1 MPTLRSLDLFPPSLD
16 LTNVLAARSAVLPQ
30 ITGAGSLLASLHASR
45 AATSNLTRLSSTV
58 NTPASA
64 MKNLPPVKAPALPFP
79 DLMGGRMSELD
90 SLLPGLSPSDSIAF
104 TKTLVGRSAA
114 ASALD
119 TFSKTL
125 ASFNGPT
132 SAKAFGLSTLPKS
145 ALFGMAPARPGAKS
159 VIDLGFAS
167 LPRQILRSDL
177 ANGPTAALRGSVL
190 AAMPRARALP
200 WGMPEDWLY
209 PLRSINRLLDRL
221 GAPIVWEARA
231 ALDSYQQGDSGPMRE
246 FLHDRLRLRPA
257 TEDHAQALA
266 FALLLRE
273 WENHVDL
280 QDADAVRL
288 ALRACA
294 REGNLLDSD
303 HQVMGR
309 SVGHLPV
316 GIDLRSPE
324 PGPEEV
330 AVSAATPWA
339 DRFDSQHVR
348 YATKR
353 LKSNEQRV
361 ARAWAENSELNW
373 QQAPLVV
380 DMDVEMGNRVRRK
393 LLRAGGEIVRR
404 TEAQIL
410 GES

>member
-1 MPTLRSLDLFPPSLD
+1 
-16 LTNVLAARSAVLPQ
+16 
-30 ITGAGSLLASLHASR
+30 
-45 AATSNLTRLSSTV
+45 
-58 NTPASA
+58 
-64 MKNLPPVKAPALPFP
+64 
-79 DLMGGRMSELD
+79 
-90 SLLPGLSPSDSIAF
+90 
-104 TKTLVGRSAA
+104 
-114 ASALD
+114 
-119 TFSKTL
+119 
-125 ASFNGPT
+125 
-132 SAKAFGLSTLPKS
+132 
-145 ALFGMAPARPGAKS
+145 MAPAWAGATS
-159 VIDLGFAS
+159 VISLGLTPVPRQLLRFDPADGPMAS
-167 LPRQILRSDL
+167 L
-177 ANGPTAALRGSVL
+177 RGGVL
-190 AAMPRARALP
+190 AAMPRAKALP
-200 WGMPEDWLY
+200 WGLPEDWLH

-231 ALDSYQQGDSGPMRE
+231 ALNSYQQGDSGPMRE
-246 FLHDRLRLRPA
+246 FLHARLRLRPA

-330 AVSAATPWA
+330 AISAATPWA
-339 DRFDSQHVR
+339 DRFDNRHVR

-373 QQAPLVV
+373 QQAPRVV
-380 DMDVEMGNRVRRK
+380 DMDVEMGSRVRRK

>member
-1 MPTLRSLDLFPPSLD
+1 MPTLRSLDVFPPSFD
-16 LTNVLAARSAVLPQ
+16 LTNVLVAKSAVLPQ
-30 ITGAGSLLASLHASR
+30 ITGAGSLLTSLHAGR
-45 AATSNLTRLSSTV
+45 AATSNLTGFSSTV
-58 NTPASA
+58 NVTASA
-64 MKNLPPVKAPALPFP
+64 MRNLSLVKGPVLPLP
-79 DLMGGRMSELD
+79 DIMGGRTSKLD
-90 SLLPGLSPSDSIAF
+90 SLLPGLSPGVSIAF
-104 TKTLVGRSAA
+104 RKTLVGRSAA

-119 TFSKTL
+119 TFSKTW

-132 SAKAFGLSTLPKS
+132 SAKAFGLSMPSKS
-145 ALFGMAPARPGAKS
+145 ALFGMAPAWAGATS
-159 VIDLGFAS
+159 VIGLGLTPVPRQLLRFDPADGPMAS
-167 LPRQILRSDL
+167 L
-177 ANGPTAALRGSVL
+177 RGGVL
-190 AAMPRARALP
+190 AAMPRAKALP
-200 WGMPEDWLY
+200 WGLPEDWLH

-231 ALDSYQQGDSGPMRE
+231 ALNSYQQGDSGPMRE

-309 SVGHLPV
+309 RVGHLPV

-339 DRFDSQHVR
+339 DRFDNRHVR

-373 QQAPLVV
+373 RQAPLVV
-380 DMDVEMGNRVRRK
+380 DMDVEMGSRVRRK

-410 GES
+410 GEN

>member
-1 MPTLRSLDLFPPSLD
+1 MPTFRSLDVFPPSRD
-16 LTNVLAARSAVLPQ
+16 LRTILAAKSAVLPQ
-30 ITGAGSLLASLHASR
+30 ITGAGSLLTSLHAAR
-45 AATSNLTRLSSTV
+45 VATSNLTGFSSTV
-58 NTPASA
+58 NITASV
-64 MKNLPPVKAPALPFP
+64 MKNLPSVKDPLLPLP
-79 DLMGGRMSELD
+79 DIMGSRVSKLD
-90 SLLPGLSPSDSIAF
+90 SLVPGLSPGDSIAF
-104 TKTLVGRSAA
+104 RKTLVGRSAA

-119 TFSKTL
+119 TFSKTV
-125 ASFNGPT
+125 AGFNGPT
-132 SAKAFGLSTLPKS
+132 PTEAFLSTPSKS
-145 ALFGMAPARPGAKS
+145 ALFGMAPTGAGAKS
-159 VIDLGFAS
+159 VIGLG
-167 LPRQILRSDL
+167 LTPIPRQLFRFDP
-177 ANGPTAALRGSVL
+177 ANGPMAALRGSVL
-190 AAMPRARALP
+190 AAMPRAKALP
-200 WGMPEDWLY
+200 WGMPEDWLH

-231 ALDSYQQGDSGPMRE
+231 ALNSYQQGDPEPMEE
-246 FLHDRLRLRPA
+246 FLHNRLRLRSA

-324 PGPEEV
+324 PGPEDV

-339 DRFDSQHVR
+339 DRFDSRDVR
-348 YATKR
+348 YATRR

-373 QQAPLVV
+373 RQAPLVV
-380 DMDVEMGNRVRRK
+380 DMDVEMGSRVRRK
-393 LLRAGGEIVRR
+393 LLRAGDEIVRR
-404 TEAQIL
+404 TEGRIL

>member
-30 ITGAGSLLASLHASR
+30 ITGAGSLLASLNASR
-45 AATSNLTRLSSTV
+45 AATSNLTGFSSTV
-58 NTPASA
+58 SVPASV
-64 MKNLPPVKAPALPFP
+64 MKNLPSVRDALIPFP
-79 DLMGGRMSELD
+79 DLMGGRMSKLE
-90 SLLPGLSPSDSIAF
+90 SLLPGLSPGDSIAF
-104 TKTLVGRSAA
+104 RKTLVGRSAA

-125 ASFNGPT
+125 AGFNGPT
-132 SAKAFGLSTLPKS
+132 SAKAFGLSTPSKS
-145 ALFGMAPARPGAKS
+145 ALFGMVPAWAGATS
-159 VIDLGFAS
+159 VIGLGLTPVPRQLLRFDPADWPMAS
-167 LPRQILRSDL
+167 L
-177 ANGPTAALRGSVL
+177 RGGVL
-190 AAMPRARALP
+190 AAMPRAKALP
-200 WGMPEDWLY
+200 WGLPEDWLH

-231 ALDSYQQGDSGPMRE
+231 ALNSYQQGDSGPMRE

-330 AVSAATPWA
+330 AISAATPWA
-339 DRFDSQHVR
+339 DRFDNRHVR

-373 QQAPLVV
+373 QQAPRVV
-380 DMDVEMGNRVRRK
+380 DMDVEMGSRVRRK

>member
-30 ITGAGSLLASLHASR
+30 NTGAGPLLTSLHAAR

-64 MKNLPPVKAPALPFP
+64 MKNLPPVKAPVLPFP
-79 DLMGGRMSELD
+79 DLMGGRMSKLD

-119 TFSKTL
+119 TFSRTL
-125 ASFNGPT
+125 AGFNSPMP
-132 SAKAFGLSTLPKS
+132 AKAFGLSTLPKS
-145 ALFGMAPARPGAKS
+145 ALFGMAPARLGAKS
-159 VIDLGFAS
+159 VIDLGFTS

-190 AAMPRARALP
+190 AAMPRTRALP

-221 GAPIVWEARA
+221 GAPIVWKARA

-373 QQAPLVV
+373 QQAPLLV
-380 DMDVEMGNRVRRK
+380 DMDVEMGSRVRRK

>member
-16 LTNVLAARSAVLPQ
+16 LMNVLAARSAVLPQ
-30 ITGAGSLLASLHASR
+30 NTGAGRLLTSLHAAR

-64 MKNLPPVKAPALPFP
+64 MKNLPPVKAPVLPFP
-79 DLMGGRMSELD
+79 DLMGSRKSKLD

-119 TFSKTL
+119 TFSRTL
-125 ASFNGPT
+125 AGFNSPMP
-132 SAKAFGLSTLPKS
+132 AKAFGLSTLPKS

-159 VIDLGFAS
+159 VIDLGFTS

-177 ANGPTAALRGSVL
+177 ANGPTAALRRSVL

-373 QQAPLVV
+373 QQAPLMV
-380 DMDVEMGNRVRRK
+380 DMDVEMGSRVRRK

>member
-1 MPTLRSLDLFPPSLD
+1 M
-16 LTNVLAARSAVLPQ
+16 
-30 ITGAGSLLASLHASR
+30 LASLHAAR
-45 AATSNLTRLSSTV
+45 AATSNLTGFSSTV
-58 NTPASA
+58 NVSASV
-64 MKNLPPVKAPALPFP
+64 MKNLPSVKDPLLPLP
-79 DLMGGRMSELD
+79 DIMGSRKSKLD
-90 SLLPGLSPSDSIAF
+90 SLLPGLSPGDSIAF

-119 TFSKTL
+119 AFSKTV
-125 ASFNGPT
+125 AGFNGPT
-132 SAKAFGLSTLPKS
+132 PTKAFGLSTPSKS
-145 ALFGMAPARPGAKS
+145 ALFGMAPARAGAKS
-159 VIDLGFAS
+159 VIDLGLIS
-167 LPRQILRSDL
+167 LPRQLFRFDL
-177 ANGPTAALRGSVL
+177 ADGPMAALRGSVV
-190 AAMPRARALP
+190 AAMPRAKTLP
-200 WGMPEDWLY
+200 WGMPEEWLH

-221 GAPIVWEARA
+221 GAPIVWRARA
-231 ALDSYQQGDSGPMRE
+231 ALNSYQQGDPGPMRE
-246 FLHDRLRLRPA
+246 FLHDCLRLRPA

-294 REGNLLDSD
+294 REGNDLDSD

-309 SVGHLPV
+309 SVGYLPA

-324 PGPEEV
+324 LGPEEV

-339 DRFDSQHVR
+339 DRFDNQHVR

-353 LKSNEQRV
+353 LKNNEQRV

-373 QQAPLVV
+373 QQAPRVV
-380 DMDVEMGNRVRRK
+380 DMDVDMGNRVRRK
-393 LLRAGGEIVRR
+393 LLRAGDEIVRR